1 MNTNIH
7 GLIHKKNANN
17 LPYINKF
24 YIFAFN
30 STKSFAYTHA
40 KILLIFL
47 LTSKYNHMY
56 TQTNLHSFHTFKT
69 NIYTHSDKKNHALQT
84 GIHTFLHTI
93 I

>member
-7 GLIHKKNANN
+7 GLIHKKNAND

-24 YIFAFN
+24 YN
-30 STKSFAYTHA
+30 T
-40 KILLIFL
+40 LL
-47 LTSKYNHMY
+47 SHVN
-56 TQTNLHSFHTFKT
+56 TQTNLNSLHTFKT

-84 GIHTFLHTI
+84 GIHTPLHTI